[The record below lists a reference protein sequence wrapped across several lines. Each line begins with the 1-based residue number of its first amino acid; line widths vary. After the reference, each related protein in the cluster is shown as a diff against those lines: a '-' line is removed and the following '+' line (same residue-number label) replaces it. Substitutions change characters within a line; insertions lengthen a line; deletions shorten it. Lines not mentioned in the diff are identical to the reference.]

1 MTLANIRGRYFVLVY
16 VSQLWI
22 VESDRRLLM
31 SIKPLWPLCTQAET
45 CMNHCTLISKTSL
58 KRLVGFLLTPIK
70 TVLILPKNSNH
81 LKFQSS
87 AANASRFTWFWFQ
100 EMSKNGEKKTFSV
113 PSMICAQCSYFNGKP
128 QKKLRKKKKNH
139 FYWQGV
145 LLVCFWFIRFWF
157 LYTAQTWKKVEMSK
171 KQNKIK

>member
-45 CMNHCTLISKTSL
+45 CMNHCTLISKRSL

-100 EMSKNGEKKTFSV
+100 EMSKNGEKK
-113 PSMICAQCSYFNGKP
+113 PSLYLQWFVLSAVISMGNH
-128 QKKLRKKKKNH
+128 KKSWKKKS
-139 FYWQGV
+139 
-145 LLVCFWFIRFWF
+145 LLLTGCFVSMFLVYTFLVFIYSSNLKESWNEQK
-157 LYTAQTWKKVEMSK
+157 TK
-171 KQNKIK
+171 